1 VPAGTAPRPGAR
13 QLAQGGGAS
22 ATVSSGGAWMAVR
35 TRGERTDDLRAD
47 FGLVAA
53 KRLRRDGSW
62 LDLVHARPRTADVA
76 PDSAGPK
83 LRRGS
88 AVGLPYGAK
97 ANISGRAL
105 TVDGGWLTPDG
116 RLLARGRFTYELT
129 ATGVRLTVARLQP
142 RDLVEVSDFAVAPMV
157 GVGTVRDGAR
167 TVRLSRPASS
177 RVVGGY
183 ASGMH
188 RALQRVVFT
197 SAPAASRCR

>member
-1 VPAGTAPRPGAR
+1 VD
-13 QLAQGGGAS
+13 GGAHP
-22 ATVSSGGAWMAVR
+22 R
-35 TRGERTDDLRAD
+35 ERTDDLRAD